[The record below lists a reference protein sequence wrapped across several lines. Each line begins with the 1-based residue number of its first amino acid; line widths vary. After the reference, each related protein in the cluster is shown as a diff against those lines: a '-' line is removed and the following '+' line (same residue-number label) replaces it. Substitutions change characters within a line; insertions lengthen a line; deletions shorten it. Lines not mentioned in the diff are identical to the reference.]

1 MKLIFWDID
10 GTLIKTAKAGLF
22 AFEQA
27 AHELWSVHF
36 DFSTIQASGMTDY
49 YIAGQIVEAIF
60 QRPAKPQEVTELIG
74 RYEALLEAQLHA
86 RQGLVLPSVREIL
99 AYLHDAGGYLSLLL
113 TGNSRKG
120 AELKLNKYGLATYF
134 DFNRS
139 AFCDGHYTR
148 DGVAA
153 CAQQTA
159 ELAGQKTAVF
169 VIGDTPNDIRCGK
182 AIGAYT
188 IGVATGTYS
197 LAQLQDAQPWCAW
210 ERLPEPSHFVA
221 KLEEAGREPVTNTMS
236 GQ

>member
-27 AHELWSVHF
+27 AQELWSAHF
-36 DFSTIQASGMTDY
+36 DFATIQASGMTDY
-49 YIAGQIVEAIF
+49 YIASQIVEAIF
-60 QRPAKPQEVTELIG
+60 QRPAKPQEVAELIQT
-74 RYEALLEAQLHA
+74 YEALLEVHLHA
-86 RQGLVLPSVREIL
+86 RQGLVLPSVKEIL
-99 AYLHDAGGYLSLLL
+99 AYLHDAGGYSSLLL

-120 AELKLNKYGLATYF
+120 AELKLYKYGLASYF
-134 DFNRS
+134 DFDRS
-139 AFCDGHYTR
+139 AFCEGHYTR

-159 ELAGQKTAVF
+159 KLAGQERAVF

-197 LAQLQDAQPWCAW
+197 LSQLQDSQPWCAW
-210 ERLPEPSHFVA
+210 EQLPEPSRFIE
-221 KLEEAGREPVTNTMS
+221 KLEEAGREAAHE
-236 GQ
+236 